1 MRRRA
6 ASTPSSEQATRRSKP
21 SSDSAV
27 AVPRVIGD
35 ERYSVNIFSRW
46 RSWLRRHGV
55 GSFWLPVFASLA
67 ITSPWP
73 MWCLVHSALMVR
85 ASTLCLLLAA
95 AWAGTLLS
103 PVPTLHP
110 TSHAQATF
118 SFLAHMTYRTMNTT
132 SAAAGAK
139 RGRTPTSMWLH
150 ALRLGAG
157 LGRWVLM
164 PLVFLHATFNYPRG
178 TLGPEFFTG
187 GHAWKMDMPVV
198 DGPKLLARLTPFSAY
213 LLPAGPLT
221 LPLPLLQASLSSSP
235 AAALT
240 LTLSASTHAL
250 VCHPAFA
257 FLAALLAALRLLQFA
272 LWLVAAPPVG
282 KDSKLRVLIVG
293 DSIPPKVDGVAVR
306 VGHLVPSL
314 LAQGHSVHIVNSIR
328 SHPMGAA
335 GVTQLV
341 GVESELYRG
350 HSITLPNP
358 LGVLQVILAFRPH
371 VIHIMDESFLQASAQ
386 MAATACLIPTVW
398 SHHSRLDKF
407 AQACELEGR
416 GGGGGSRA
424 VLPALC
430 LSTYLSHATPPCT
443 LPSCT
448 PSPLCRPPLP
458 LLPALLPAPL
468 CAAEPQAHLC
478 QWL

>member
-1 MRRRA
+1 
-6 ASTPSSEQATRRSKP
+6 
-21 SSDSAV
+21 
-27 AVPRVIGD
+27 
-35 ERYSVNIFSRW
+35 
-46 RSWLRRHGV
+46 
-55 GSFWLPVFASLA
+55 
-67 ITSPWP
+67 
-73 MWCLVHSALMVR
+73 
-85 ASTLCLLLAA
+85 
-95 AWAGTLLS
+95 
-103 PVPTLHP
+103 
-110 TSHAQATF
+110 
-118 SFLAHMTYRTMNTT
+118 MTYRTMNTT

-407 AQACELEGR
+407 AQACEWEGWGQQGCAACTVSLSLSLTR
-416 GGGGGSRA
+416 DTTMHPSLLHTFPPLQTSPSSPTCPPSCPSLCCRASGAPLPVALTCTCQWGMTWPTSWSRLAVALTSPTGPVAWTPQCLTQRA
-424 VLPALC
+424 VPWGWRLAPCAPSSL
-430 LSTYLSHATPPCT
+430 LGAPPPPSSSTAAGWRQRSAW
-443 LPSCT
+443 SC
-448 PSPLCRPPLP
+448 
-458 LLPALLPAPL
+458 
-468 CAAEPQAHLC
+468 C
-478 QWL
+478 QLWRCSCWSA